1 MVINNLANF
10 FTLIRVILAPII
22 FICILEPSL
31 HIPALLLFV
40 FASFTDYLD
49 GYFARKTN
57 SVSVIGEVIDPI
69 ADKILIVFIFFG
81 LAVYLHSYLIAFAAS
96 AIIAREIWVG
106 ALRDLNAR
114 NSNSQATKVLYI
126 AKIKTSIQ
134 LFTIGVYLIGLALSN
149 MLILVIADIFIII
162 SVLITLYTGFIYSY
176 NTFKANKPNKQ
187 NPGL

>member
-1 MVINNLANF
+1 MVINNLANI
-10 FTLIRVILAPII
+10 FTFLRIFLAPII
-22 FICILEPSL
+22 FACILEPQL
-31 HIPALLLFV
+31 HILALLLFS

-81 LAVYLHSYLIAFAAS
+81 LAVYLHSYLLAFAAS
-96 AIIAREIWVG
+96 TIIAREIWIG

-114 NSNSQATKVLYI
+114 NLNSQATKVLYI
-126 AKIKTSIQ
+126 AKIKTTIQ

-176 NTFKANKPNKQ
+176 NTFKKDNSDKLNLKI
-187 NPGL
+187 

>member
-10 FTLIRVILAPII
+10 FTLLRVILAPII

-31 HIPALLLFV
+31 HVIALLLFV

-57 SVSVIGEVIDPI
+57 TVSVIGEVIDPI
-69 ADKILIVFIFFG
+69 ADKIVIVFIFFG

-96 AIIAREIWVG
+96 IIIAREIWVG

-126 AKIKTSIQ
+126 AKIKTTIQ
-134 LFTIGVYLIGLALSN
+134 LFTIGIYLIGLAFNN
-149 MLILVIADIFIII
+149 MLVIIIADIFLIIA
-162 SVLITLYTGFIYSY
+162 LFITLYTGFIYTY
-176 NTFKANKPNKQ
+176 NSFKISN
-187 NPGL
+187 